1 MAASNE
7 RRFSLADFIKSER
20 VKRNENEVEDIKSV
34 SGSDFVKSSDDRSLR
49 TVSRISTAT
58 SGNEEASALH
68 PVRVRKDQTRQRRN
82 SKFYDASRKSIA
94 QDVVDQEVR
103 GVSTA
108 YNEEQSPSSAPRSYN
123 KRRRFSV
130 IQDNEGDSFTL
141 EDKLKALQEEGG
153 KPDKK
158 NGPNGRSRRA
168 SKLMRALSPCPS
180 SAGSGSLSMV
190 RAEHQEA
197 ATSTHELESRQVPT
211 KRRKST
217 DRKELENE
225 ADIESEDTVRVEIRR
240 GKLKRMQSNVI
251 VLQLGETAHEKR
263 DKNVTVC
270 RIGSPGPADSASS
283 VSHEFSTNNSNT
295 TDSRESVK
303 PCVTP
308 SSSQKS
314 KRQHEKDPVRCVD
327 PEAVEADQGN
337 KDGSRTEEIAEEEM
351 TRKEPKEDP
360 TNPASNQ
367 TYRKDEREN
376 INLKQEKEQIILHGE
391 ERKVEDGPSTR
402 ESLICE
408 PDSFEYKQEENDAAN
423 CTTEGENMTFDIAI
437 QRTESNIV
445 VNQLS
450 LNSDDPEKADFQT
463 ADVGAN
469 DESHQKSELIPDV
482 PEVLQT
488 VTSETTTESKCECDK
503 RGLLEDRSSTEENL
517 IQNYGDNTSA
527 KDSQKMLQ
535 LSSEDSKLETQNPET
550 NGLMVHK
557 TETETNTDND
567 NPLELKTQIVESKN
581 EGERKTFPTTTT
593 QKSKCQTEKEN
604 TPSSESCLADLST
617 IGMEKNEITLDFI
630 TDKSEFTHESAHKR
644 SSVLNTELVKSNL
657 DINKEDSS
665 LVFKPE
671 QLVSTGNTDSEL
683 LELEASHQ
691 PDSGGQGT
699 TTTDPHV
706 IHPPDV
712 PDTPAY
718 QPVMEHVD
726 APATSAKTSTDTR
739 AYNAR
744 ICKSQNEQRDPRDHN
759 HSDTNDGT
767 ATNQSPVDADLQQS
781 ERPNEDKD
789 DENSDVTHP
798 VNSTVNNDNESHE
811 RSRTPAEERLPENST
826 VNNDNESHER
836 SSTPDEERIP
846 ENSTVNNDNESHER
860 SRTPAEKTLPANST
874 VNNDNESQERSRT
887 SSEGEFNNQTEGSPV
902 PKAEAVQH
910 KEQRDQHV
918 ETSKSSDQ
926 ISGSNVILDNITNP
940 GSPRTMSVE
949 NFQST
954 QRKTANR
961 DGNGNHSNHE
971 YIKDDGIKP
980 ADIPS
985 YSSPEAPVYTEA
997 GENSGVGMSKMHPQE
1012 IQFGTRSPPG
1022 TSDKRRSST
1031 ASNSQRSS
1039 PTKRIEITIKDD
1051 DRNYENDLTLVI
1063 EMPKDER
1070 KTRATTPAKGLHV
1083 REQCSQTEEL
1093 GRESPRSLVSLPP
1106 IKCEPPLV
1114 QSRER
1119 SFVRLQ
1125 HTPAK
1130 VEPDPEVLYFIEQ
1143 AELNRQRSRVEAL
1156 MKELYQ
1162 INRPD
1167 LLLPS
1172 PCPALQAG
1180 HVVTASRDRH
1190 PRFYYGDDN
1199 DIYENLV
1206 VKASGCD
1213 DGVRRFL
1220 GYTKRTDRLQ
1230 IPEHSRKYKAYI
1242 DLRKKLKHLY

>member
-108 YNEEQSPSSAPRSYN
+108 YNEEHQSPSSAPRSYN

-168 SKLMRALSPCPS
+168 SKLTKALSPCPS

-197 ATSTHELESRQVPT
+197 AASTHERESRQVPT

-270 RIGSPGPADSASS
+270 RIGSPGPADSAGS
-283 VSHEFSTNNSNT
+283 VSHESSTNHSKT

-308 SSSQKS
+308 SSSPKS

-337 KDGSRTEEIAEEEM
+337 KDGLRTGEFAEEEM
-351 TRKEPKEDP
+351 AQKELKEDP

-367 TYRKDEREN
+367 AYRKDEREN
-376 INLKQEKEQIILHGE
+376 INLKQEKEQIILHRE
-391 ERKVEDGPSTR
+391 DRKVEDGPSTR

-423 CTTEGENMTFDIAI
+423 CTTEGENMTFDNAI
-437 QRTESNIV
+437 QRSESNIV
-445 VNQLS
+445 ENQLS

-469 DESHQKSELIPDV
+469 DESQQKSELIPDM
-482 PEVLQT
+482 PEVLHT
-488 VTSETTTESKCECDK
+488 VTSETTTESKCECDHDK
-503 RGLLEDRSSTEENL
+503 RSLLEDRSSTEENL

-535 LSSEDSKLETQNPET
+535 LSSEDSKLEAQNPET

-557 TETETNTDND
+557 TETETNPDND

-617 IGMEKNEITLDFI
+617 IGMEKNEITPDFI
-630 TDKSEFTHESAHKR
+630 TDKSEFAHERAHKR
-644 SSVLNTELVKSNL
+644 ASVLNTELVKSNL

-665 LVFKPE
+665 LEFKPE
-671 QLVSTGNTDSEL
+671 QLVSKGNTDSEL

-691 PDSGGQGT
+691 PDSERGVRSAGGQGT
-699 TTTDPHV
+699 TTTDPHG
-706 IHPPDV
+706 IPPPDV
-712 PDTPAY
+712 PKTPAY
-718 QPVMEHVD
+718 QPVMEPVD
-726 APATSAKTSTDTR
+726 APATSAKTST
-739 AYNAR
+739 
-744 ICKSQNEQRDPRDHN
+744 
-759 HSDTNDGT
+759 
-767 ATNQSPVDADLQQS
+767 
-781 ERPNEDKD
+781 
-789 DENSDVTHP
+789 
-798 VNSTVNNDNESHE
+798 
-811 RSRTPAEERLPENST
+811 
-826 VNNDNESHER
+826 
-836 SSTPDEERIP
+836 
-846 ENSTVNNDNESHER
+846 
-860 SRTPAEKTLPANST
+860 
-874 VNNDNESQERSRT
+874 
-887 SSEGEFNNQTEGSPV
+887 
-902 PKAEAVQH
+902 
-910 KEQRDQHV
+910 
-918 ETSKSSDQ
+918 
-926 ISGSNVILDNITNP
+926 
-940 GSPRTMSVE
+940 
-949 NFQST
+949 
-954 QRKTANR
+954 
-961 DGNGNHSNHE
+961 
-971 YIKDDGIKP
+971 
-980 ADIPS
+980 
-985 YSSPEAPVYTEA
+985 
-997 GENSGVGMSKMHPQE
+997 VGH
-1012 IQFGTRSPPG
+1012 
-1022 TSDKRRSST
+1022 
-1031 ASNSQRSS
+1031 
-1039 PTKRIEITIKDD
+1039 
-1051 DRNYENDLTLVI
+1051 
-1063 EMPKDER
+1063 
-1070 KTRATTPAKGLHV
+1070 
-1083 REQCSQTEEL
+1083 
-1093 GRESPRSLVSLPP
+1093 
-1106 IKCEPPLV
+1106 
-1114 QSRER
+1114 
-1119 SFVRLQ
+1119 
-1125 HTPAK
+1125 
-1130 VEPDPEVLYFIEQ
+1130 
-1143 AELNRQRSRVEAL
+1143 
-1156 MKELYQ
+1156 
-1162 INRPD
+1162 
-1167 LLLPS
+1167 
-1172 PCPALQAG
+1172 
-1180 HVVTASRDRH
+1180 
-1190 PRFYYGDDN
+1190 
-1199 DIYENLV
+1199 
-1206 VKASGCD
+1206 
-1213 DGVRRFL
+1213 
-1220 GYTKRTDRLQ
+1220 
-1230 IPEHSRKYKAYI
+1230 
-1242 DLRKKLKHLY
+1242 